1 MLRDRD
7 GPYFWDISIRQRFEY
22 MVKMVF
28 GALTACQALA
38 KPLRIIHFES
48 HIGCVGLGSHGLT
61 WFISPSRP
69 RLPRPPGELSA

>member
-1 MLRDRD
+1 MICVTYLGYMHPHPGRHIMLRDRD

-38 KPLRIIHFES
+38 KPLRIIHVES

-61 WFISPSRP
+61 
-69 RLPRPPGELSA
+69 